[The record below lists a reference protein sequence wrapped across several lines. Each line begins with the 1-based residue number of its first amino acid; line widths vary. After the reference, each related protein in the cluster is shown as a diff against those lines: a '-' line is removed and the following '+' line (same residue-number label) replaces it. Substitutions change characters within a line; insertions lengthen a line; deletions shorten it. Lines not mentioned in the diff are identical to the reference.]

1 MKILKF
7 GICSGVAII
16 AGYASVWN
24 ADDGVSSY
32 IGFIKTPLEFGAYVP
47 AILLL
52 IAIISAWQMIS
63 AFFAKPAEKKDIER
77 IEEVVKVEARSL
89 SEDVT
94 EARTITQGEHAKT
107 RLQSA
112 SQFENLQAQLDRME
126 SKLGPEERKSF
137 EDAVRDIL
145 NSDDA
150 REFETQNAV
159 KEGRYSDAADNLMKA
174 GRQKEAAEK
183 DFGESALKDYRRAG
197 TFYMLTDTTRAIEAF
212 EHAVAKKDD
221 DPWTYIYLSR
231 LYRKQGDTQKSRQ
244 ILETVGPHEKY
255 AQMVIE
261 IELGDI
267 ETAQGNLTKAK
278 ANYEK
283 GLKIAK
289 TLTDMD
295 PKNADYKR
303 GLSVSY
309 ERLGDIETA
318 QGNLTKAKAN
328 YEKGLKI
335 AKTLTGYKRNLSV
348 SYERLGD
355 IETAQGNLANAK
367 ANYEKGLKIRET
379 LTEMDP
385 KNADYKRDLAV
396 SYDKMAPID
405 MPNAKT
411 HWMTAHKIMKALSD
425 AGQMR
430 PADQDWFNALEAKV
444 RDD

>member
-89 SEDVT
+89 CEDVT

-295 PKNADYKR
+295 PKNAGYKR
-303 GLSVSY
+303 DLSVSY
-309 ERLGDIETA
+309 
-318 QGNLTKAKAN
+318 NK
-328 YEKGLKI
+328 
-335 AKTLTGYKRNLSV
+335 
-348 SYERLGD
+348 LGD

-367 ANYEKGLKIRET
+367 ANYEKGLQIRET

-385 KNADYKRDLAV
+385 KNAGYKRDLAV
-396 SYDKMAPID
+396 SYEKMAQID